1 MNDEKI
7 YWVHEAIR
15 NLELALIASTGKSR
29 EFIDKAI
36 DCLAVFEK
44 EVKK

>member
-1 MNDEKI
+1 MNNEKM

-15 NLELALIASTGKSR
+15 NLELALIAASGKSR

-36 DCLAVFEK
+36 ECLAKLEK
-44 EVKK
+44 ELK